1 MLGGLASLNLRSHQQ
16 TNPASRRFTGT
27 HPPAHMRRLRLF
39 PGLLLN
45 KKTESAKVAEMAPYP
60 SGKGQVC
67 KTFIVSSILTGACL

>member
-1 MLGGLASLNLRSHQQ
+1 MDSGKSG
-16 TNPASRRFTGT
+16 
-27 HPPAHMRRLRLF
+27 
-39 PGLLLN
+39 LLN